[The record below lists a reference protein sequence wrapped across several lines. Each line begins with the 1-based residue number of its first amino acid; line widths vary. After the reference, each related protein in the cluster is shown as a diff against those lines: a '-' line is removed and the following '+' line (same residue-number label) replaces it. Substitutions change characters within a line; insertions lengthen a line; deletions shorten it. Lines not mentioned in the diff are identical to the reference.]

1 MKKELS
7 RVYEVFNLQTQ
18 KWEEKRMTE
27 DQYQEVLA
35 AMDRNTAELDAE
47 YEIVTKV
54 IAHKL
59 GESKILKE
67 SMD

>member
-1 MKKELS
+1 MKKKIS
-7 RVYEVFNLQTQ
+7 REYEVFNLQTQ

-27 DQYQEVLA
+27 EQYQEVVSL
-35 AMDRNTAELDAE
+35 MDRKTEEINAE

-54 IAHKL
+54 IAQNL
-59 GESKILKE
+59 GKYTIPKE

>member
-18 KWEEKRMTE
+18 KWEAKRMTE

-35 AMDRNTAELDAE
+35 SMDRNTAELDAE

-59 GESKILKE
+59 GEYTMPKE